1 MTKEEEDGFLNTNH
15 PEKRDDEIFLC
26 NCCINEDFDEIG
38 WETKRP
44 GEQAYTRYGYRIAAI
59 KRTHPVFVQKAE
71 IEKQRKLDEEE
82 K

>member
-26 NCCINEDFDEIG
+26 NCYIGVDKIG
-38 WETKRP
+38 WKTKRL
-44 GEQAYTRYGYRIAAI
+44 GKQAYTLDGYRIAAI
-59 KRTHPVFVQKAE
+59 NRMHPVFVQKAE